1 MKNNA
6 FENTFS
12 QVRESKPASVDT
24 MTSPQADVVV
34 KDKMST
40 KQHVA
45 KLTRQ
50 HGNKSTIKMIEAV
63 SIPAGLERKTFHL
76 KPELPDMLKYA
87 KFKTKLGESQI
98 ANIALEAYFN
108 QQFGKNWRTLL
119 K

>member
-1 MKNNA
+1 MKNA

-12 QVRESKPASVDT
+12 QVRESKPTPVDT

-45 KLTRQ
+45 KSTSQ
-50 HGNKSTIKMIEAV
+50 HGNKSTIRMIEAD
-63 SIPAGLERKTFHL
+63 SIPVGLERKTFHL
-76 KPELPDMLKYA
+76 KPEFLEMFKYA

-98 ANIALEAYFN
+98 ANIALETYFN

>member
-1 MKNNA
+1 MKNA

-12 QVRESKPASVDT
+12 QVRESKPTSVDT
-24 MTSPQADVVV
+24 MTSQQADVVV

-45 KLTRQ
+45 KLTSQ
-50 HGNKSTIKMIEAV
+50 HGNKSTIRMIEAD
-63 SIPAGLERKTFHL
+63 SIPVGLERKTFHL
-76 KPELPDMLKYA
+76 KPEFLEMFKYA

-98 ANIALEAYFN
+98 ANIALETYFN
-108 QQFGKNWRTLL
+108 QQFGKNWRALL

>member
-1 MKNNA
+1 MKNA
-6 FENTFS
+6 FESTFS
-12 QVRESKPASVDT
+12 QIRESKPAPVDS
-24 MTSPQADVVV
+24 MTSPQAEVVV
-34 KDKMST
+34 KEKMST

-50 HGNKSTIKMIEAV
+50 HVNKSTIKMIEAE
-63 SIPAGLERKTFHL
+63 SIPAGLVRKTFYL
-76 KPELPDMLKYA
+76 KPEFLEMFKYA
-87 KFKTKLGESQI
+87 KFKTKIGESHI